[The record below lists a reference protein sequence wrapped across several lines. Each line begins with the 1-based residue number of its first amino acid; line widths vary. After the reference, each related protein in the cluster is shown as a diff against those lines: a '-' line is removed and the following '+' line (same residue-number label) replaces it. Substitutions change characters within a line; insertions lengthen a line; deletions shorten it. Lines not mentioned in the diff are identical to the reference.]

1 MKENRQRLYYVL
13 WAAAGLIVIVFSIYM
28 NIKKAGDGVG
38 IEALLA
44 YFVFILSRN
53 RFKASLVVIT
63 CIPIIEFIA
72 YSIYCLNWSASICQ
86 RNLFI
91 ISGSSLFFF
100 GIIWLAI
107 SISGAI
113 TSILGLDKTRR

>member
-1 MKENRQRLYYVL
+1 MKENRLKLYYML
-13 WAAAGLIVIVFSIYM
+13 WAATGVIVIAFSIYM

-53 RFKASLVVIT
+53 RLKASLIVIT
-63 CIPIIEFIA
+63 CISVIEFTA
-72 YSIYCLNWSASICQ
+72 YSIYCLSRSALICQ

-91 ISGSSLFFF
+91 VSGSSLFFF
-100 GIIWLAI
+100 GIFWLAI
-107 SISGAI
+107 SVSGVI
-113 TSILGLDKTRR
+113 VSILGLDKTRR